1 MIIVWFLSEYILHV
15 NWWGNILLKK
25 KKKTTVVSV
34 WWLPFSY
41 WINSSWRKKTIKSEA
56 VKFTLLFKTH
66 TNGVGV
72 IIVEC
77 TKTSC
82 GACTTSQDSMVQ
94 HVLARVCFESHVV
107 STFRQH
113 LRVLL
118 HLTDNIKL
126 SNTRR
131 QHKCIYIKHRSPV
144 INATHCVLT
153 GENIGEAD
161 VASLPRVTL

>member
-1 MIIVWFLSEYILHV
+1 M
-15 NWWGNILLKK
+15 
-25 KKKTTVVSV
+25 
-34 WWLPFSY
+34 
-41 WINSSWRKKTIKSEA
+41 
-56 VKFTLLFKTH
+56 
-66 TNGVGV
+66 

-77 TKTSC
+77 TKTSR
-82 GACTTSQDSMVQ
+82 GACTTSHDSMVQ
-94 HVLARVCFESHVV
+94 HVLARVSFESHVV
-107 STFRQH
+107 STFRHH

-131 QHKCIYIKHRSPV
+131 QHKCIYIKHRSLV